1 MGSLVVSV
9 DLSDEEQSLLG
20 SYVSSTTMGI
30 QSADSFK
37 NSLLEDMDKS
47 GVYNSAGLSEDENTE
62 EPSAEDKKPREEKNV
77 VGDVDFLNKLREVQP
92 ESSSA
97 DAGVLNSLF
106 PQSIYDDS
114 SDDEDSEELG
124 GWDSSDAGEDDDEE
138 GFVTDL
144 PDDDDSDDSEE
155 EDEADEEPI
164 PDFSDEDDEE
174 DEEPIPDLSDE
185 EDEDDEVSIPDLS
198 DEDDEDEG
206 EPIPDLSDE
215 DDEDEGEPVPD
226 LSDDDEDD
234 KDEEESI
241 LDLFGDDEESDD
253 SDVEDSDEEGEG
265 YSPEDDD
272 EEDFV
277 MDLSDDDDS
286 YEEDSAD
293 SDSDEYED
301 SSEEASFSSVVE
313 EKHRIT
319 TRQDGYSIQPQAN
332 VSEKP
337 DNLPATI
344 KEYLIRNP
352 GKTEAE
358 LLKLY
363 PKDQLNRELKKGKI
377 YKFSGVFGA

>member
-144 PDDDDSDDSEE
+144 SEDDDSDDSGE
-155 EDEADEEPI
+155 EDEADE
-164 PDFSDEDDEE
+164 DEE
-174 DEEPIPDLSDE
+174 
-185 EDEDDEVSIPDLS
+185 
-198 DEDDEDEG
+198 
-206 EPIPDLSDE
+206 
-215 DDEDEGEPVPD
+215 EPVPD
-226 LSDDDEDD
+226 LSDDVEDD
-234 KDEEESI
+234 EDEEESV
-241 LDLFGDDEESDD
+241 LDLSGDDEESDD

-272 EEDFV
+272 EEDFD

-301 SSEEASFSSVVE
+301 SSEEASSSSVVE

-319 TRQDGYSIQPQAN
+319 TRRDGYSIQPQAN

>member
-144 PDDDDSDDSEE
+144 SEDDDDSDDSEE

-198 DEDDEDEG
+198 DEDDEDDG
-206 EPIPDLSDE
+206 EPIPDLSD
-215 DDEDEGEPVPD
+215 
-226 LSDDDEDD
+226 
-234 KDEEESI
+234 
-241 LDLFGDDEESDD
+241 DDEESDD

-301 SSEEASFSSVVE
+301 SSEEASSSSVIE
-313 EKHRIT
+313 GKHRIT